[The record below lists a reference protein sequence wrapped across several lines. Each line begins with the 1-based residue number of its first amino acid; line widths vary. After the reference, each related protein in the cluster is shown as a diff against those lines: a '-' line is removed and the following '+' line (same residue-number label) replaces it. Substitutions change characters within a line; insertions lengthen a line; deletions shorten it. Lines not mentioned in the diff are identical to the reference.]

1 MHMLHN
7 IMPCTNNMTY
17 NTKFIRKMDLIL
29 IVYNY
34 RIINRTK
41 QKMKRDMRT
50 LWEVMH
56 MSVTLIVMML

>member
-1 MHMLHN
+1 MLHN

>member
-1 MHMLHN
+1 MLHN

-34 RIINRTK
+34 RMINRTK